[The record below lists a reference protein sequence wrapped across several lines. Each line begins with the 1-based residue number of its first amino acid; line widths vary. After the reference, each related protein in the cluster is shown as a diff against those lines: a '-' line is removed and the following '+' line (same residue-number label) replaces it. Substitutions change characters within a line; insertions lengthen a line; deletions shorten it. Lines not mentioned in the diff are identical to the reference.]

1 MGDTK
6 MICDFN
12 FKKKWLEKANKQLSG
27 KYVCFLIILIIEY
40 GVYGK
45 HEEITDEYKSVIP
58 LLEEI
63 KSEID
68 SQRAKPPKK
77 EKMKIPPTLDEV
89 VQYVKDNNLDI
100 DPYQWWNFYE
110 SKGWYVGKNKMKN
123 WHSAIATWIKRNQV
137 QYGTGQQSNIIN
149 KVADILA
156 D

>member
-1 MGDTK
+1 MEEF
-6 MICDFN
+6 I
-12 FKKKWLEKANKQLSG
+12 FKKSWLIKAENKKLS
-27 KYVCFLIILIIEY
+27 KFSIAELIILVVEY
-40 GVYGK
+40 GLTKK
-45 HEEITDEYKSVIP
+45 HEKVINDCIIP
-58 LLEEI
+58 LLDEI

-77 EKMKIPPTLDEV
+77 EKVKIPPTLEDV
-89 VQYVKDNNLDI
+89 IQYVKDNNLNV
-100 DPYQWWNFYE
+100 DPYQFWNFYE

-123 WHSAIATWIKRNQV
+123 WHSAIATWVKRNQV

>member
-1 MGDTK
+1 
-6 MICDFN
+6 MIMEEFV
-12 FKKKWLEKANKQLSG
+12 FKKKWLEKANQRLSG
-27 KYVCFLIILIIEY
+27 KYICFLIILIVEY

-45 HEEITDEYKSVIP
+45 HEEVIDEYKSVIP

-68 SQRAKPPKK
+68 SERAKPPKK
-77 EKMKIPPTLDEV
+77 EKIKIPPTLEEV
-89 VQYVKDNNLDI
+89 IQYVKDNNLNV
-100 DPYQWWNFYE
+100 DPYQFWNFYE

-123 WHSAIATWIKRNQV
+123 WHSAMATWVKRNQV
-137 QYGTGQQSNIIN
+137 QYGTGQQQPNIID

>member
-1 MGDTK
+1 
-6 MICDFN
+6 MIMEEFV
-12 FKKKWLEKANKQLSG
+12 FKKKWLEKANQRLSG
-27 KYVCFLIILIIEY
+27 KYICFLIILIVEY

-45 HEEITDEYKSVIP
+45 HEEVIDEYKSVIP

-68 SQRAKPPKK
+68 SERAKPPKK
-77 EKMKIPPTLDEV
+77 EKIKIPPTLEEV
-89 VQYVKDNNLDI
+89 IQYVKDNNLNV
-100 DPYQWWNFYE
+100 DPYQFWNFYE

-123 WHSAIATWIKRNQV
+123 WHSAMATWVKRNQV
-137 QYGTGQQSNIIN
+137 QYGTGQQQSNIID